1 MRDPPASM
9 RRGSAVTHEDT
20 IYCISR
26 HSYTI
31 HSYRTDQDEWKE
43 HANCPYRYTAL
54 IFINGYLTTV
64 GGQDE
69 RDQTTNKVLSRKG
82 GRWEEE
88 VPPMVTARY
97 NHAVITNKHTVVVAG
112 GDGEESVEVFTGSS
126 WSSVAPLPR
135 YLLAITATLCE
146 DQVYVMD
153 YQGNIYTSFLTT
165 LLSTRHT
172 ATPST
177 HSTWRPLNTPPVT
190 CSTLSTIG
198 SQVVVV
204 GGRRGYTDTTDV
216 HTLINGVWTRLGSM
230 STSRTRPIVVVVNED
245 KMVVVGDS
253 PYLLNSS
260 SSYSVE
266 LLYYQKMLLCT
277 LHVCIVD
284 YCPLPH
290 FR

>member
-1 MRDPPASM
+1 MLVLTAHCPPPQLNLQSRRMRDVPESM
-9 RRGSAVTHEDT
+9 LRGSAVTHDDT

-26 HSYTI
+26 FSYTI
-31 HSYRTDQDEWKE
+31 YSYHTDQDEWKE
-43 HANCPYRYTAL
+43 HANCPYSSTAL

-69 RDQTTNKVLSRKG
+69 RETTNKVLSRKG

-97 NHAVITNKHTVVVAG
+97 NHAVMTNKQTVVVAG
-112 GDGEESVEVFTGSS
+112 GSEEEESVEVFTGSS

-135 YLLAITATLCE
+135 YLPNITATLCE

-153 YQGNIYTSFLTT
+153 YLGNIYTSSLTT
-165 LLSTRHT
+165 LLSTRPT

-190 CSTLSTIG
+190 HSTLSTIG

-204 GGRRGYTDTTDV
+204 GGERGVTPTKDV
-216 HTLINGVWTRLGSM
+216 HTLINGVWNRIGSM
-230 STSRTRPIVVVVNED
+230 STGRYLPIVVVVNED
-245 KMVVVGDS
+245 KMAVVGD
-253 PYLLNSS
+253 LLTSYSS

-266 LLYYQKMLLCT
+266 LLYY
-277 LHVCIVD
+277 
-284 YCPLPH
+284 
-290 FR
+290 

>member
-1 MRDPPASM
+1 MW
-9 RRGSAVTHEDT
+9 RGSAVTHEDT

-31 HSYRTDQDEWKE
+31 YSYRTDHDEWKE
-43 HANCPYRYTAL
+43 HANCPYRNTAL

-64 GGQDE
+64 GGRDE
-69 RDQTTNKVLSRKG
+69 RDRTTNKVLSRKG

-112 GDGEESVEVFTGSS
+112 GREETSVEVFTGSS

-135 YLLAITATLCE
+135 YLPHITATLCE

-153 YQGNIYTSFLTT
+153 YHGNIYTSSLTT
-165 LLSTRHT
+165 FLSTRPT

-177 HSTWRPLNTPPVT
+177 HSTWRPLNIAPVT
-190 CSTLSTIG
+190 WSTLSTIG

-204 GGRRGYTDTTDV
+204 GGMRGVTPITDV
-216 HTLINGVWTRLGSM
+216 HTLINCEWTRIGSM
-230 STSRTRPIVVVVNED
+230 STGRTFPIVVVVNGD
-245 KMVVVGDS
+245 KMAVVGHLS
-253 PYLLNSS
+253 LSSS

-266 LLYYQKMLLCT
+266 LLYY
-277 LHVCIVD
+277 
-284 YCPLPH
+284 
-290 FR
+290 